1 MMGLTEN
8 ALSQM
13 NQLMSGRKEGFDVN
27 RTFNIENEI
36 NNFRNQL
43 KAQNIVDINNH
54 EYTYAEGTV
63 YMDLINECEKLG
75 DYVVN
80 VVEARMGTRQRDA

>member
-1 MMGLTEN
+1 MK
-8 ALSQM
+8 
-13 NQLMSGRKEGFDVN
+13 GRKDTMNAN
-27 RTFNIENEI
+27 RTFNIEMEI

-43 KAQNIVDINNH
+43 KEQNISDINDH
-54 EYTYAEGTV
+54 KYSYAIGTI

-80 VVEARMGTRQRDA
+80 VVEARMGLRKRE